1 MVSTNH
7 PVQSAVSAGG
17 IVWRRNEDGGIE
29 VVLCGR
35 RSGDE
40 TIWALPK
47 GTPDP
52 GETYEDAARR
62 EVEEETGLEVVMG
75 EKVGTIDYWFVAN
88 GTRFHKY
95 VHHWLMQPCGGDLS
109 RHDAEFDDVRWVGAA
124 EALRMLT
131 YPNERAILER
141 AIARIEQAP

>member
-1 MVSTNH
+1 MSGKL

-17 IVWRRNEDGGIE
+17 IVWRRDANGGIE

-35 RSGDE
+35 RTDGE
-40 TIWALPK
+40 MLWALPK

-52 GETYEDAARR
+52 GESYDAAARR
-62 EVEEETGLEVVMG
+62 EVEEETGLRVELG

-88 GTRFHKY
+88 GARYHKY
-95 VHHWLMQPCGGDLS
+95 VHHWLMRPLGGDVS
-109 RHDAEFDDVRWVGAA
+109 QHDAEFDEVRWVPAG

-141 AIARIEQAP
+141 ALSRIEAAR